1 MVRAISGLCGVG
13 VLWDFYESIIST
25 SFDKQSFGCLIAIS
39 GLCGVGVLW
48 DFYESIISTSFD
60 KQSFGCLI
68 LTIFMLNMILFSAL
82 V

>member
-1 MVRAISGLCGVG
+1 MKPHDPPRIKKNQFVAVRAIRGLCEIG
-13 VLWDFYESIIST
+13 VLR
-25 SFDKQSFGCLIAIS
+25 
-39 GLCGVGVLW
+39 

-68 LTIFMLNMILFSAL
+68 LTIFMLNMILFPAL